1 VRCYYNEHDKKA
13 AAWLRELMSAGA
25 IAPGEVDERD
35 IFEVRP
41 NDVRGFTQCHFFAGI
56 GGWSYALRLA
66 GWPDE
71 RPVWTASLPC
81 QPFSHAGQRR
91 GTKDKRHLW
100 PIFKGLALKCAP
112 PTIFGEQVTS
122 PAGRQWLDRVRAD
135 LESMGFAFGAADL
148 CAAGVGAPHRRQRL
162 YWLADADLSG
172 RSKGRRDDGRAER
185 DAEHRGSAGG
195 NVGHALPSGL
205 PVPELEAMEGKR
217 RRTSRRR
224 IEQPSGSS
232 GERVDDSASQRT
244 GQSAT
249 PEPRSDRPDNRLSQ
263 PASADSGLG
272 DAGSSGSGRN
282 SGAISSA
289 QGKGQSKGL
298 ETRRVTDKPIIADT
312 DSGTV
317 GNAEESNKSGSWPSE
332 RQHFAAGR
340 SDAWSNFE
348 LIPCRD
354 GKARRIESGTF
365 PLAYGIPGRVGLLR
379 GYGNAIVPQVAAEFI
394 IAAQEALKQ

>member
-1 VRCYYNEHDKKA
+1 
-13 AAWLRELMSAGA
+13 
-25 IAPGEVDERD
+25 
-35 IFEVRP
+35 
-41 NDVRGFTQCHFFAGI
+41 
-56 GGWSYALRLA
+56 
-66 GWPDE
+66 
-71 RPVWTASLPC
+71 
-81 QPFSHAGQRR
+81 
-91 GTKDKRHLW
+91 
-100 PIFKGLALKCAP
+100 
-112 PTIFGEQVTS
+112 
-122 PAGRQWLDRVRAD
+122 
-135 LESMGFAFGAADL
+135 
-148 CAAGVGAPHRRQRL
+148 
-162 YWLADADLSG
+162 LADADLSG

-205 PVPELEAMEGKR
+205 SLPELEAIQRKTRRASR
-217 RRTSRRR
+217 RRT
-224 IEQPSGSS
+224 IEPSGSS

-263 PASADSGLG
+263 PASADSG
-272 DAGSSGSGRN
+272 
-282 SGAISSA
+282 
-289 QGKGQSKGL
+289 
-298 ETRRVTDKPIIADT
+298 
-312 DSGTV
+312 TV

-348 LIPCRD
+348 LITCRD

-394 IAAQEALKQ
+394 IAAQEALNLLSRAG